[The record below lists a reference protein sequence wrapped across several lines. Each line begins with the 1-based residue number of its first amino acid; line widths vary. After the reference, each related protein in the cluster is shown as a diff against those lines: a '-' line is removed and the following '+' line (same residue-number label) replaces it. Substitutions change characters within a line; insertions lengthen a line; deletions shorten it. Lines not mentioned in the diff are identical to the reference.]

1 MYLTSMVQRFYLIYK
16 LQSIRKKLLM
26 NIAILRNFNENS
38 RVRTK
43 KILPYILKINGN
55 LYYINLRYISL

>member
-55 LYYINLRYISL
+55 LYYINLRYISF

>member
-43 KILPYILKINGN
+43 KILLYILKINGN